1 MCTPI
6 ATGPFEIPKRK
17 SIQQGC
23 STTLV
28 AALDPSINSGDY
40 LEDCNVAEPA
50 AHTMDEQ
57 TAEKLWALSEKLVGQ
72 KFDL

>member
-1 MCTPI
+1 MI
-6 ATGPFEIPKRK
+6 ATGQFERPNRK

-40 LEDCNVAEPA
+40 LEDCNLAEPE
-50 AHTMDEQ
+50 AHVMDERK
-57 TAEKLWALSEKLVGQ
+57 AEKLWVLSEKLVGQ

>member
-1 MCTPI
+1 M
-6 ATGPFEIPKRK
+6 PKRK

-28 AALDPSINSGDY
+28 AALDPSINSGEY
-40 LEDCNVAEPA
+40 LEDCNPAEPE
-50 AHTMDEQ
+50 AHTMDKQ
-57 TAEKLWALSEKLVGQ
+57 KAEKLWVLSEKLVGQ

>member
-1 MCTPI
+1 M
-6 ATGPFEIPKRK
+6 PKRK

-40 LEDCNVAEPA
+40 LVDCNPAEPE
-50 AHTMDEQ
+50 AHAMDKQKAEQ
-57 TAEKLWALSEKLVGQ
+57 LWDLSEKLVDQ
-72 KFDL
+72 RFDL

>member
-1 MCTPI
+1 M
-6 ATGPFEIPKRK
+6 PKRK

-28 AALDPSINSGDY
+28 AALDPSINSGEY
-40 LEDCNVAEPA
+40 LEDCNPAEPE
-50 AHTMDEQ
+50 AHAMDKQ
-57 TAEKLWALSEKLVGQ
+57 KAEKLWVLSEKLVGQ